1 LGVLQRLGDSPEL
14 RQLISA
20 LTPKVLACRGKIE
33 LNAFRNSMYG
43 LKGVGSSSKEVQEFL
58 IALDPLMELH
68 LLELPHDRTCY
79 FGSIT
84 HEW

>member
-1 LGVLQRLGDSPEL
+1 
-14 RQLISA
+14 
-20 LTPKVLACRGKIE
+20 
-33 LNAFRNSMYG
+33 MYG